1 MSNRMT
7 TPTAPTCSAA
17 AASNSSA
24 PELIRLDKLP
34 SDWKHS
40 VSINSLALSVKTDQL
55 VDILRECGGP
65 IANIVVHQAPD
76 RQWATAQFFCESD
89 ATRFCQSCDGR
100 ALGGIRIGV
109 RRLRVGSNYAS
120 SSSQATP
127 GPMSSQAPP
136 GPQPTGRALDITAL
150 RAIELV
156 NHYLGFDG
164 WSHELLELSRV
175 EEEAGGEN
183 EPPPPPMTTTTT
195 PYRARVRVHAG
206 GVVVSGT
213 GVGGDDATSDASQAA
228 PSSFASGG
236 RSHKAAITNALK
248 AALQKLAII
257 RFPKSGK
264 VVVRAI
270 DARDDESENVPT
282 MKAPRSSKRTR
293 EGEEQQ
299 PPASAQ
305 LMPPPP
311 PRPPQ
316 AALAVD

>member
-1 MSNRMT
+1 M
-7 TPTAPTCSAA
+7 
-17 AASNSSA
+17 
-24 PELIRLDKLP
+24 
-34 SDWKHS
+34 
-40 VSINSLALSVKTDQL
+40 
-55 VDILRECGGP
+55 
-65 IANIVVHQAPD
+65 
-76 RQWATAQFFCESD
+76 
-89 ATRFCQSCDGR
+89 
-100 ALGGIRIGV
+100 
-109 RRLRVGSNYAS
+109 
-120 SSSQATP
+120 
-127 GPMSSQAPP
+127 
-136 GPQPTGRALDITAL
+136 
-150 RAIELV
+150 
-156 NHYLGFDG
+156 
-164 WSHELLELSRV
+164 

-183 EPPPPPMTTTTT
+183 APPPPPMTTTTT

-257 RFPKSGK
+257 RFPSGK
-264 VVVRAI
+264 IVVRAI